1 MPDEDDDERKRGQ
14 DTWRE
19 VMGFD
24 APPISDGYMELTVD
38 HVFGRVWNRPGLD
51 HRARR
56 LISITAA
63 ATAGQREPL
72 MIHIS
77 AALSSGDLTADELHE
92 WVVQLAHY
100 AGWPAGATAY
110 GVLREVEAKQ
120 QT

>member
-1 MPDEDDDERKRGQ
+1 MSGDDERKHGE

-24 APPISDGYMELTVD
+24 APPVSDPFMELTVD
-38 HVFGRVWNRPGLD
+38 HVFGRVWTRTGLD
-51 HRARR
+51 HRSRR

-63 ATAGQREPL
+63 ATAGQRDPL
-72 MIHIS
+72 AIHIG
-77 AALSSGDLTADELHE
+77 AALSSGDLTAEELHE

-110 GVLREVEAKQ
+110 AALREAEAKQ
-120 QT
+120 KPA